1 MVVAK
6 EANRARADARKGEE
20 VVAAVVAAAR
30 VRPRA
35 AVARVARVARVAVA
49 VAVVKARE
57 R

>member
-35 AVARVARVARVAVA
+35 AVARVAVA

>member
-35 AVARVARVARVAVA
+35 AVARVARVAVA